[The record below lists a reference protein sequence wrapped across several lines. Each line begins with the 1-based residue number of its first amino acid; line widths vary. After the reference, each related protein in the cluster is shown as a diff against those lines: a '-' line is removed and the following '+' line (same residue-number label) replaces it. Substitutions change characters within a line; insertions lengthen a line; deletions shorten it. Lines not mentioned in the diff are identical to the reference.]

1 MIGRVVSIKS
11 KSTATVLVERQAM
24 SRLYGKTFVRS
35 KKYLVDDPL
44 GVKDG
49 DMVGIEQSRPQSKRK
64 HWRITKVLGKNV
76 TELAK
81 AHLKK
86 KGEEAIA
93 EVMPEEKESEQG
105 TVNSELSEDKDK
117 KSGNAETQK
126 QVKYRKISVS
136 SKIPRLSGTKGG
148 KSHGSA

>member
-11 KSTATVLVERQAM
+11 KSTATVLVERQSM

-44 GVKDG
+44 RVKDG
-49 DMVGIEQSRPQSKRK
+49 DMVEIEQSRPQSKRK
-64 HWRITKVLGKNV
+64 HWRIIKVLGKNIA
-76 TELAK
+76 ELAK

-93 EVMPEEKESEQG
+93 QVMPEEKETEES
-105 TVNSELSEDKDK
+105 SELSRQTEGEVNK
-117 KSGNAETQK
+117 KQ
-126 QVKYRKISVS
+126 RK
-136 SKIPRLSGTKGG
+136 SKVRKE
-148 KSHGSA
+148 KSES